1 MVSSIIQSLG
11 SQKRIAG
18 GAIVLAATQF
28 GASLAGLFRD
38 RILASTFPPGLDS
51 LDTVSVYIAAFR
63 PSDLLFQMFIMS
75 AFSVALVPLL
85 ASHLAEGRKDE
96 MDRLLTSVMVV
107 ALVVFGGLAL
117 LLAGLFEYLAPYFVD
132 FRGESLQQYIHFGRL
147 ACFTNFLFVVGNGF
161 GQYLITRQT
170 YVAYGIT
177 PILYT
182 LGTIAG
188 TIWLTPIVGPF
199 GPIYGTVIG
208 ALVYVW
214 VRFGACMRQ
223 GLSFRFLK
231 VHIWHPELKEIGHLM
246 LPRMIALGALQ
257 VQLLFFDK
265 IASGL
270 PLGSVTINAYARNF
284 QAVVVGVVGIALAQ
298 SAYSLMSQA
307 AAAGDFERFW
317 RYIRKGALLVL
328 CFTIPGAIALSFLAP
343 FAAQIVNLTIPQV
356 VETFV
361 IALSL
366 YAISIPFES
375 LNHLLL
381 RASYATKHTAVPA
394 ALSVLNGTLAIT
406 VAFVFAP
413 EYGVYALAGGFLV
426 GQAVQVVALWGFLRV
441 RVRRLQTESVL

>member
-1 MVSSIIQSLG
+1 MVRAIIQSLG

-18 GAIVLAATQF
+18 GAAVLAVMQF
-28 GASLAGLFRD
+28 GASFAGLFRD
-38 RILASTFPPGLDS
+38 RILASTFPPGIDQ

-85 ASHLAEGRKDE
+85 AGHLAEGRKDE
-96 MDRLLTSVMVV
+96 MDRLLSSVMVV
-107 ALVVFGGLAL
+107 ALAVFAALAL
-117 LLAGLFEYLAPYFVD
+117 LLTVFFDYLAPYLVD
-132 FRGESLQQYIHFGRL
+132 FRGESLQNYIHFGRL
-147 ACFTNFLFVVGNGF
+147 ACFTNFLFVIGNGF

-170 YVAYGIT
+170 YVAYCIT

-188 TIWLTPIVGPF
+188 TVWLTPIVGPF
-199 GPIYGTVIG
+199 GPIYGTVVG

-214 VRFGACMRQ
+214 VRFGACMLQ
-223 GLSFRFLK
+223 GFSFRLRK
-231 VHIWHPELKEIGHLM
+231 IQIWHPEFKEIGHLM

-257 VQLLFFDK
+257 VQLLLFDK

-284 QAVVVGVVGIALAQ
+284 QAVVVGVIGIALAQ

-307 AAAGDFERFW
+307 AAAGDFQRFW
-317 RYIRKGALLVL
+317 KYIRKGTFLALG
-328 CFTIPGAIALSFLAP
+328 FTIPGAIALIFLAP
-343 FAAQIVNLTIPQV
+343 VAAKIVNLSVPQV

-361 IALSL
+361 VALSL

-381 RASYATKHTAVPA
+381 RASYATKHTLVPA
-394 ALSVLNGTLAIT
+394 VISVLNWAFAIT
-406 VAFVFAP
+406 IAFVFAP
-413 EYGVYALAGGFLV
+413 QYGVYALAGGFVV
-426 GQAVQVVALWGFLRV
+426 GQAIQMVALWAFLRV
-441 RVRRLQTESVL
+441 RVRRLQVRIS